1 MGWVWSWE
9 DRPVRKERGRKP
21 EGTIS
26 PWGSQTQGG
35 KNLGARVIQ
44 MCHNDLQMRDQG
56 NSESWLTV
64 TSSHTDISSHLVKF
78 PSILKDGT
86 PHHLI
91 REWTALSDATEDA
104 LSISRTRSGSWD
116 PHGESPRRKGW

>member
-1 MGWVWSWE
+1 MADECHSLLPPEDKKEAGFVLSVVCDETLPSTSQCDSRRPWPGGCGSCE

-26 PWGSQTQGG
+26 PWAARLREE

-44 MCHNDLQMRDQG
+44 MCHNDLQMRNQG

-64 TSSHTDISSHLVKF
+64 TSSHTGH
-78 PSILKDGT
+78 
-86 PHHLI
+86 
-91 REWTALSDATEDA
+91 
-104 LSISRTRSGSWD
+104 
-116 PHGESPRRKGW
+116 